1 MFMQEQTNIIPHEFM
16 YTILKAMN
24 IDFGEFMYN
33 LLNDEPKEVM
43 IYSKIYGLYR
53 FIELKS

>member
-1 MFMQEQTNIIPHEFM
+1 MQEQTNIIPHEFM